1 MSEAWGRRTNP
12 GSPQRLH
19 IRQSLRSR
27 LSRASVLM
35 SALLLVATACRGVTD
50 LAMMRQAQ
58 PGDILLIK
66 HVIVIMQENRSF
78 DFLFRNVPTT
88 DHLHKNFRPLDVLV
102 MSSLVP
108 ALRGDGTG
116 SMTGR

>member
-1 MSEAWGRRTNP
+1 MSEAWGRRTSP
-12 GSPQRLH
+12 GSPRRL
-19 IRQSLRSR
+19 RPRDLYV
-27 LSRASVLM
+27 AG
-35 SALLLVATACRGVTD
+35 SAVRP
-50 LAMMRQAQ
+50 AMMRQAQ
-58 PGDILLIK
+58 PGDIHLIK